1 MKVTFQY
8 ALVILGLL
16 VATSLGIF
24 GQDISY
30 YLNEQFPTIKLT
42 TALTS
47 VTFLSIGLYIFLS
60 IFSVIFEKPA
70 KRYLTFT
77 CVLMGLSISVWSFF
91 VWAMWM
97 G

>member
-1 MKVTFQY
+1 MKVTFQNS
-8 ALVILGLL
+8 LVILGLL
-16 VATSLGIF
+16 VATYLGIF

-77 CVLMGLSISVWSFF
+77 CVIIGLSISVWSFF